1 MNIIFPRKLNV
12 RSAITVSLVPE
23 AKAGPFVFHD
33 GLQDACQHASQLGF
47 DAIEIFPPSADAVT
61 GGEAARCVKEF
72 GLQVAAVGTGAGW
85 VKHQLS
91 LTSLNPDV
99 RNRALEFIRSI
110 IVAAGGFQAPAII
123 GSMQG
128 KIEPG
133 QSRDEALKH
142 LASALEEL
150 SNFAAHQFDTK
161 LLIEPLNRYESNVLN
176 RVDETAE
183 WLKGLQLDN
192 VRILADLFHMNIE
205 EADMAAAIRSAGHII
220 GHVHFADSNRSAVG
234 FGHSPIADSV
244 AALKQIGYNGYLSA
258 EILPRPNAR
267 AAAEQTISS
276 FRRLTTSE

>member
-1 MNIIFPRKLNV
+1 M

-33 GLQDACQHASQLGF
+33 GLQDACHHASLLGF
-47 DAIEIFPPSADAVT
+47 DAIEIFPPSADAVSD
-61 GGEAARCVKEF
+61 GEAARCAKEF

-99 RNRALEFIRSI
+99 RSRALEFIRSI
-110 IVAAGGFQAPAII
+110 VVAAGGFQAPAII

-133 QSRDEALKH
+133 QSREEALKH
-142 LASALEEL
+142 LASALADL
-150 SNFAAHQFDTK
+150 SNFAAREFGTQ

-176 RVDETAE
+176 RVDDTAE
-183 WLKGLQLDN
+183 WLNRLQFDN

-205 EADMAAAIRSAGHII
+205 EADMAAAIRSAGHKI

-234 FGHSPIADSV
+234 FGHSPVAGAV